1 MNDLAARHG
10 VRWLISTSRRT
21 RRTGEDALR
30 ESLAPDNVAYAVWW
44 SQREERILGDLMGAA
59 ERLFVT
65 VDSMSMISES
75 IAAAK
80 PLILVHTGD
89 GVPNQRYQDALAK
102 YQHLGLCGNHEVGA
116 AVDDHLVAPPSL
128 SALVEPQ
135 IDELARR
142 IAPPC

>member
-1 MNDLAARHG
+1 MNELAARHG

-21 RRTGEDALR
+21 GRAAEDALFAA
-30 ESLAPDNVAYAVWW
+30 LAPHNVAYAVWW
-44 SQREERILGDLMGAA
+44 SRREERILGDLMGAA

-65 VDSMSMISES
+65 VDSMSMISEC

-89 GVPNQRYQDALAK
+89 GTPNQRYQDALTK
-102 YQHLGLCGNHEVGA
+102 YQRLGLCGHHEVGA
-116 AVDDHLVAPPSL
+116 GIDDQVTPPPSL
-128 SALVEPQ
+128 AAMVEPQ

-142 IAPPC
+142 IAPR